1 MPDNKSVLDLSYKTS
16 FDDNDSVVAEVGSV
30 VSRVKM
36 STFKTMINQWN
47 NISNKPFNSLDSE
60 WFIVDDSALSLSNN
74 ITSLIH
80 SHSNKNY
87 IDKIGQDN
95 NGKLLYN
102 SDYVITKWNRIE
114 DKPFNTLS
122 ADFVVNNGELSIDS
136 SLLNLNWNNID
147 NKPFDSLSD
156 DFSVS
161 SGTMSISSAIKHTHS
176 NKSVIDKFSEIDGQL
191 LYDGSEIGSGL
202 DFDALTDALTT
213 GTLTGITITADTT
226 NENFDITVTGLPTI
240 SIDSNGYWSI
250 DGVSTGQKAQGD
262 DGATPT
268 INASDKHW
276 YIDGTDTGV
285 IAEGQA
291 GQNGITPSIDSTT
304 KHWII
309 GSTDTNI
316 IAEGQD
322 GVSPTVTVT
331 EDSTKVTVT
340 ATDSSGTTTADIPKA
355 ATNIDIIKGRVD
367 TVADLANVSS
377 PYEGL
382 VYLAG
387 TTSAT
392 TFDKYIYVNR
402 DNIARWEVL
411 GGGASGDY
419 IEEDVVTDV
428 FDSTASY
435 AVDDYVMYNNQLYKC
450 TTAHTGAWNSSHFEL
465 TTILECI
472 SLGGLL
478 DIVDEPDAQDI
489 ADSIATI
496 WGS

>member
-1 MPDNKSVLDLSYKTS
+1 MPDDKSVLDLSYKTS

-80 SHSNKNY
+80 SHSNKSY

-102 SDYVITKWNRIE
+102 SDYVTTKWNKIE

-122 ADFVVNNGELSIDS
+122 ADFVVNSGELSIDS
-136 SLLNLNWNNID
+136 SLINLDWNNID

-161 SGTMSISSAIKHTHS
+161 SGTMSISSTIKHTHS

-202 DFDALTDALTT
+202 DFGALTDALTT

-240 SIDSNGYWSI
+240 SIDSNGYWTI

-276 YIDGTDTGV
+276 YIDGV
-285 IAEGQA
+285 
-291 GQNGITPSIDSTT
+291 
-304 KHWII
+304 
-309 GSTDTNI
+309 DTNI
-316 IAEGQD
+316 VAEGQD

-340 ATDSSGTTTADIPKA
+340 VTDSSGTTTADIPKA
-355 ATNIDIIKGRVD
+355 ATNIDLIKGRVN

-382 VYLAG
+382 VYLVG

-392 TFDKYIYVNR
+392 TFDKYIYINR

-419 IEEDVVTDV
+419 IEEDVVTDA
-428 FDSTASY
+428 FDSTVSY
-435 AVDDYVMYNNQLYKC
+435 AVGDYVMYNNQLYKC
-450 TTAHTGAWNSSHFEL
+450 TTVHTGVWNSSHFEL

-472 SLGGLL
+472 SSGGLL
-478 DIVDEPDAQDI
+478 DVVDEPDAQDI
-489 ADSIATI
+489 ADSITTI